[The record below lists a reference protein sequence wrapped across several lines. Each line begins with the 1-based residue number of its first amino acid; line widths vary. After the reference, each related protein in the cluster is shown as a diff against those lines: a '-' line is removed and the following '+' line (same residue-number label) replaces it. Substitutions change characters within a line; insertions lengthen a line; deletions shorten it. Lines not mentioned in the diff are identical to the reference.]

1 MARNARIPCPNIF
14 WPSFVIP
21 KESKVFTPPE
31 TTAPP
36 IWASNTPSGFM
47 LRASAIWRPVSP
59 AINMPSPAG
68 PQNAKAV
75 DAPCWAMS
83 TSISRNQGESFPPRS
98 GANSILAKFL
108 SSSKLRE

>member
-1 MARNARIPCPNIF
+1 
-14 WPSFVIP
+14 
-21 KESKVFTPPE
+21 
-31 TTAPP
+31 
-36 IWASNTPSGFM
+36 M